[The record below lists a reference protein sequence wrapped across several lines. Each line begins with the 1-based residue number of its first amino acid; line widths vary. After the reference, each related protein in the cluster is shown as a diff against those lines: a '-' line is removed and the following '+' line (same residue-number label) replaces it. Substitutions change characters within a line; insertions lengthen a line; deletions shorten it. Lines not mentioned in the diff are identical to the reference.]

1 MVGQHRTSAYDTA
14 ASPLFPVLHI
24 ALRAATLP
32 RIKEKEKEKEKEK
45 PTSPAWAARGTA
57 PSTR

>member
-32 RIKEKEKEKEKEK
+32 RIKEKEKEKEK
-45 PTSPAWAARGTA
+45 PTSPAWAARG
-57 PSTR
+57 PG

>member
-32 RIKEKEKEKEKEK
+32 RIKEKEKEKET
-45 PTSPAWAARGTA
+45 PTSPAWAARGNA